1 MILEFDDPLAVVQPP
16 AAKGVQMRP
25 YQRDTIDAI
34 LAGWVE
40 YKRQLAVLAT
50 GCHAAGT
57 PIMLADGRTKLV
69 EDIVVGDSLMGWDNT
84 PRRVLSLARGRQEM
98 ARIVPVKGEPF
109 VVNLDHILTLVRTQ
123 RSADLKYPSYGS
135 ATVDVSVRE
144 WLGWSKTG
152 KHLHKLLRKGID
164 LPQSAPTI
172 SPYFMGVFLG
182 DGHCKQYK
190 SSRWT
195 TTIPV
200 MVTTGD
206 QEIISACMAEAER
219 WACGVRM
226 APNSKNSVNVF
237 IGASKPRGRDNKNPL
252 SQELVRLG
260 VAVDGGV
267 KFVPDEYRITDRETR
282 LSVLAGLLDTDG
294 HLSANGIFDYISQSK
309 RLAEDVAWLARSLGL
324 AAYSS
329 PCKKRDQNGH
339 GGTYYRVCISGAIDK
354 IPTRIPRKQAKPRR
368 QKKDVLRTGFAVEL
382 LPEDDFYGFSI
393 EGDGRFLLG
402 DFTVTHNCGKT
413 MVFSELA
420 RIEATNG
427 GKVLILA
434 HTDELIEQAR
444 EKFTKVSGMRAAKEK
459 ANAYAGRWDKVVVGS
474 VQTLCR
480 DARLKSFNPR
490 HFSLIVVDEA
500 HHALATSYQKILTY
514 FDARILGVTATADR
528 SDKKALGDFFEHIA
542 YEYGMLQ
549 ACRDGWLVRPVVQT
563 VPLNIDLRSVHK
575 RGGDFAADEVA
586 HVIEPFLTEIAA
598 AIKLHAERE
607 KTVVFMPSI
616 DTARKMAEACRLVGL
631 NGSWVSGQ
639 CEDRKEKL
647 AAFEQ
652 AGPGSVIA
660 NAMLLT
666 EGWDVPDVSCVIC
679 LRPTQVRA
687 LYQQMVGRGT
697 RPHPTVVA
705 ALAAAANA
713 EERNAILR
721 GSVKPRLLLLDF
733 LWLYEKHS
741 LVKPA
746 SLVSK
751 SQDEAERIQRIG
763 DGDLIAGQEQAERDI
778 LKELES
784 KVRKNAQKKAGLID
798 PLAYAVEAGDSDL
811 AEYEPE
817 TQRDAQPPTEKQ
829 LAFIAKQGIDATLV
843 TSKGHASKIIG
854 RIMQRLDGG
863 FCTIRQMNFL
873 HKLGIDASHL
883 TREEASQ
890 AIATRLASR
899 KSGIPA
905 AGTTDNPA
913 LG

>member
-16 AAKGVQMRP
+16 AAGVQMRP

-50 GCHAAGT
+50 GG
-57 PIMLADGRTKLV
+57 
-69 EDIVVGDSLMGWDNT
+69 
-84 PRRVLSLARGRQEM
+84 
-98 ARIVPVKGEPF
+98 
-109 VVNLDHILTLVRTQ
+109 
-123 RSADLKYPSYGS
+123 
-135 ATVDVSVRE
+135 
-144 WLGWSKTG
+144 
-152 KHLHKLLRKGID
+152 
-164 LPQSAPTI
+164 
-172 SPYFMGVFLG
+172 
-182 DGHCKQYK
+182 
-190 SSRWT
+190 
-195 TTIPV
+195 
-200 MVTTGD
+200 
-206 QEIISACMAEAER
+206 
-219 WACGVRM
+219 
-226 APNSKNSVNVF
+226 
-237 IGASKPRGRDNKNPL
+237 
-252 SQELVRLG
+252 
-260 VAVDGGV
+260 
-267 KFVPDEYRITDRETR
+267 
-282 LSVLAGLLDTDG
+282 
-294 HLSANGIFDYISQSK
+294 
-309 RLAEDVAWLARSLGL
+309 
-324 AAYSS
+324 
-329 PCKKRDQNGH
+329 
-339 GGTYYRVCISGAIDK
+339 
-354 IPTRIPRKQAKPRR
+354 
-368 QKKDVLRTGFAVEL
+368 
-382 LPEDDFYGFSI
+382 
-393 EGDGRFLLG
+393 
-402 DFTVTHNCGKT
+402 GKT

-854 RIMQRLDGG
+854 KIMQRLDGG

-905 AGTTDNPA
+905 ASTTDNPA